1 MFFFIRHRNHH
12 IEKPN
17 HSFLVKTDIFFF
29 STNITKILQKYI
41 KNKTNMAINMANI
54 FVPPGP
60 TIGQYQPDA
69 IRADGKCVLGN
80 LVLHDRK
87 TGKEWEIYIDDGK
100 IYAEPWDKDER
111 RDHRIEKVLG
121 E

>member
-1 MFFFIRHRNHH
+1 MA
-12 IEKPN
+12 
-17 HSFLVKTDIFFF
+17 S
-29 STNITKILQKYI
+29 NI
-41 KNKTNMAINMANI
+41 ANI
-54 FVPPGP
+54 FVPPGAFN
-60 TIGQYQPDA
+60 GQPDT
-69 IRADGKCVLGN
+69 IRAEGKCVLGN

-87 TGKEWEIYIDDGK
+87 TGKEWEIYIEDGK

>member
-1 MFFFIRHRNHH
+1 MALPLIPINN
-12 IEKPN
+12 KPEN
-17 HSFLVKTDIFFF
+17 LI
-29 STNITKILQKYI
+29 Y
-41 KNKTNMAINMANI
+41 
-54 FVPPGP
+54 
-60 TIGQYQPDA
+60 
-69 IRADGKCVLGN
+69 ADGKCLLGN
-80 LVLHDRK
+80 LVLVDRK